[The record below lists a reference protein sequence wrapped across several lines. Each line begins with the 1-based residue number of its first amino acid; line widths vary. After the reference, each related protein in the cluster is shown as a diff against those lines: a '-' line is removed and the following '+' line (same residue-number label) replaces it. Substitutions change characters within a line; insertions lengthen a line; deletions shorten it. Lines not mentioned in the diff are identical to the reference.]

1 MKNLMPKTDCRDCLF
16 YDGESCKLPFFS
28 NHKTNLS
35 DYCINF
41 EPKRRK
47 RHLGTT
53 MAKEIDCMFQH
64 TKKPSSLQTM
74 ISNQD

>member
-1 MKNLMPKTDCRDCLF
+1 MKSSMPKTDCRDCLF
-16 YDGESCKLPFFS
+16 YDAEFCKLPFFS

-47 RHLGTT
+47 RHLRTA
-53 MAKEIDCMFQH
+53 MVKELDCMFQH
-64 TKKPSSLQTM
+64 TKKPSSSQTR